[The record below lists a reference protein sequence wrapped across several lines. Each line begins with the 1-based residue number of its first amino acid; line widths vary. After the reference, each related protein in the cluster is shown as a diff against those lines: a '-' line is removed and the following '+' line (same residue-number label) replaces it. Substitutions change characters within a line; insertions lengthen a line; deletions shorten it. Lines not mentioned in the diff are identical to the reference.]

1 MRKRERER
9 ERKEKGKVGE
19 RAKVNIRPVRAGVR
33 DPLTLCLR
41 WGAVGCAEGGN
52 R

>member
-1 MRKRERER
+1 MDE
-9 ERKEKGKVGE
+9 KEKERWKERGKND
-19 RAKVNIRPVRAGVR
+19 AKVNIRSARAGVR